1 MKKRV
6 VIVGGGF
13 AGINAAKVLGR
24 SSDIEIILIDRRN
37 YHLFQP
43 LLYQVATAGLS
54 PADIATPIRS
64 IFSNYPNI
72 KVILG
77 NVESVDLTNAKLTL
91 SNEQISYDYLV
102 LACGAKHSYFGHDE
116 WENYSPGLKT
126 VEQATEIRRR
136 ILLSYELAEREA
148 NPEKQKPY
156 LTFVIIGGGPTGVE
170 LAGAIAEISR
180 FTLEKDFRNIRP
192 ERTRVL
198 LIEAGPRILS
208 AFDEDCSK
216 RVARDLEKLGVQV
229 WTSTRVTKV
238 TEDGVELGGEEIK
251 AKTTIWAAGVKP
263 SSLGQ
268 TLGTPLD
275 SVGRVIIEEDLSL
288 KDFKNVFVLG
298 DQAHFPTADGR
309 GLPGL
314 APVAI
319 QQGVACAKNILYDL
333 KNQPRE
339 KFHYLDKGIMATI
352 GRRLAIV
359 QIGKIKF
366 GGVIAWITWLFIHI
380 YYLIGFKNRLFVFMQ
395 WGWSY
400 LTFKRGARLIVEKE
414 WRSKHHQAY

>member
-1 MKKRV
+1 MKNRV

-13 AGINAAKVLGR
+13 AGINAAKTLGKN
-24 SSDIEIILIDRRN
+24 SDLEIILVDRRN

-77 NVESVDLTNAKLTL
+77 NVESVDLKNSTL
-91 SNEQISYDYLV
+91 NVNEGNIPYDYLI

-116 WENYSPGLKT
+116 WENFSPGLKT

-136 ILLSYELAEREA
+136 ILLSYELAEKES
-148 NPEKQKPY
+148 NTEKQKPY
-156 LTFVIIGGGPTGVE
+156 LTFVIVGGGPTGVE

-198 LIEAGPRILS
+198 LIEAGSRILMG
-208 AFDEDCSK
+208 FDEDCSK
-216 RVARDLEKLGVQV
+216 RAARDLEKLGVQV

-238 TEDGVELGGEEIK
+238 TEEGVELGDEEIK

-275 SVGRVIIEEDLSL
+275 SVGRVMIEEDLSL
-288 KDFKNVFVLG
+288 KDHRNVFVLG
-298 DQAHFPTADGR
+298 DQAHFPTEDGR

-319 QQGVACAKNILYDL
+319 QMGSACAKNILRDL
-333 KNQPRE
+333 SSRPRE
-339 KFHYLDKGIMATI
+339 KFRYRDKGIMATI

-366 GGVIAWITWLFIHI
+366 GGVFAWMTWLFIHI

-400 LTFKRGARLIVEKE
+400 LTFKRGARLIIEKE
-414 WRSKHHQAY
+414 WCSISRQVR